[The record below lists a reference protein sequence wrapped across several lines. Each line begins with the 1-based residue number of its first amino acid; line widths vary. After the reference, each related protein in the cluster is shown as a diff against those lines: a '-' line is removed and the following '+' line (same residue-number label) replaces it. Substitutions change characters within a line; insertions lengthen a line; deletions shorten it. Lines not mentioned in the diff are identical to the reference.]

1 MHNKAG
7 WRGSSPSASL
17 AVHGFELLLEG
28 ISEQLV
34 SVTSRESVSSY
45 WRFFWGRSRALALT
59 ARHSGPLQA
68 ASTPPAF
75 RASATPVPR
84 ARLRLG
90 RSMRGVF
97 QRAPRGQAPGEW
109 RHGEGRGVPSVSA
122 NKTELVQCA
131 RGTERARQTARI

>member
-90 RSMRGVF
+90 RSMRGCPSALRGGRR
-97 QRAPRGQAPGEW
+97 RANGA
-109 RHGEGRGVPSVSA
+109 
-122 NKTELVQCA
+122 TA
-131 RGTERARQTARI
+131 RGGACRA